1 MAEGGYG
8 GYEHDF
14 VNESL
19 DPKYYCLV
27 CRNVLR
33 EPMLADCCG
42 QHYCKSCLQQC
53 NRSSYTR
60 RCPHCRRENYQSI
73 LDQSMQRE
81 INQLK
86 IYCVNRSSKNCWW
99 RDELSKLPR
108 HLSTFCPQRE
118 NVESLEKCPSGCG
131 KMIKMGEI
139 EVHRE
144 KCPLEEVACMLQGPN
159 ENNEVV
165 TCGQRLLRLELPI
178 HEKICPFRIFECKFC
193 KKASTYVSITGQT
206 QTDIKQPKVP
216 PERGH
221 YAECPDYPLSCK
233 NKCRSG
239 EIRRADMEQHL
250 RVCPLETIQCEH
262 WEEGCKEMV
271 RRKDMG
277 GHLKAF
283 KKQHQECVRF
293 AYLHKK
299 KDMEDL
305 KAELGATKDELA
317 ATKFELN
324 ATKNDLATQRTE
336 LATKTD
342 ELNATKNTLAA
353 KTDELNAAKSEL
365 ATKEAELAAVR
376 SALATKTRELNAT
389 RSESTPNTRGMN
401 DTRSQEKRK
410 ASNSCRPS

>member
-1 MAEGGYG
+1 MAEGGDEY
-8 GYEHDF
+8 DF
-14 VNESL
+14 VNESP

-60 RCPHCRRENYQSI
+60 RCPHCHRENYQSI

-86 IYCVNRSSKNCWW
+86 IYCVNRSSKSCWW

-108 HLSTFCPQRE
+108 HLNTFCPQRE

-131 KMIKMGEI
+131 KMIKTGEIEVHREKCPSGCGKMIKTGEIEVHREKCPSGCGKMIKTGEIEVHREKCPSGCGKMIKTGEI

-144 KCPLEEVACMLQGPN
+144 KCPLEEVTCMLQGPN

-165 TCGQRLLRLELPI
+165 TCGQRLLHLELPI
-178 HEKICPFRIFECKFC
+178 HEKICPFRIFECNFC

-250 RVCPLETIQCEH
+250 RECPLEKIQCEH
-262 WEEGCKEMV
+262 WEEGCQEMV

-299 KDMEDL
+299 KDMKDL
-305 KAELGATKDELA
+305 KAELGTTKDELA

-324 ATKNDLATQRTE
+324 A
-336 LATKTD
+336 
-342 ELNATKNTLAA
+342 A
-353 KTDELNAAKSEL
+353 KMIWPL
-365 ATKEAELAAVR
+365 
-376 SALATKTRELNAT
+376 RE
-389 RSESTPNTRGMN
+389 
-401 DTRSQEKRK
+401 
-410 ASNSCRPS
+410 PSWLPRQTN